1 MRRKKGEVRMDKN
14 PTAGL
19 RQADSEG
26 GKFFNGFLL
35 GLLVGAA
42 LVFLFG
48 TKKGKKLLKAISEE
62 GAENIS
68 NILEKADKS
77 ANLKDEELDEIVEK
91 PSFTSLSPQASDGH
105 GKPEGQG
112 EFAVKETAIEEKPK
126 VRRFFRGISRRV
138 N

>member
-1 MRRKKGEVRMDKN
+1 MDKN
-14 PTAGL
+14 PTEGPE
-19 RQADSEG
+19 QADSGQG

-42 LVFLFG
+42 LMFIFG
-48 TKKGKKLLKAISEE
+48 TKKGKKLLKTISED

-68 NILEKADKS
+68 NILDKANKTEDS
-77 ANLKDEELDEIVEK
+77 DRVYEEGIEDIVPK
-91 PSFTSLSPQASDGH
+91 R
-105 GKPEGQG
+105 
-112 EFAVKETAIEEKPK
+112 EFAVKEIAIGEKPK